1 MGLQRIIFINKEGQP
16 CDMTLDIIRKQSKVI
31 VTRNPED
38 GSILNITRRS
48 VVEISEPIKDN
59 EKYD

>member
-1 MGLQRIIFINKEGQP
+1 MGLQRILFINKEGQP

-38 GSILNITRRS
+38 GTIMNIPRQAVDDIL
-48 VVEISEPIKDN
+48 EPVKDDDKN
-59 EKYD
+59 

>member
-1 MGLQRIIFINKEGQP
+1 MGLQRILFINKEGQP

-38 GSILNITRRS
+38 GTIMNIPRQAVDDILEA
-48 VVEISEPIKDN
+48 VKDDDKN
-59 EKYD
+59 